1 MKHNET
7 VNFIP
12 QDSALCSISE
22 QEEMETL
29 LRTAGMRFF
38 VEEYYEL
45 KRAALSGSVPAL
57 SGRVPKLSARSVRN
71 RCSAA
76 IRLFQKGYQR
86 EALAFVARSE
96 VSASLIRSARALLV
110 LDHEVSTGGAAMFS
124 FPIGVMLDSFRTDT
138 LTAIRRAA
146 ELGAVGVQMYSTSG
160 ENSPEGMTA
169 SRKKEIMT
177 AMRDNGLVFSALC
190 GDLGFGFTDPTRNPA
205 LIERSKRILELA
217 KELGTDV
224 VTTHIGVI
232 PEDPSHDRY
241 KIMQE
246 ACHSLAEYAD
256 SLEAHFAIETG
267 PERAAVLKGFL
278 DSLESRG
285 VAVNLDPANFVMV
298 TGDDPVKAVYTLRDY
313 IVHTHAKDGIKL
325 FDKDPEMIYRLVEDA
340 LAHLGTAYRELP
352 LGEGS
357 VDFPN
362 YLRALDEV
370 GYRGFLTIERE
381 VGEDPAKDIGAAVS
395 FLQNLL
401 A

>member
-1 MKHNET
+1 
-7 VNFIP
+7 
-12 QDSALCSISE
+12 
-22 QEEMETL
+22 
-29 LRTAGMRFF
+29 
-38 VEEYYEL
+38 
-45 KRAALSGSVPAL
+45 
-57 SGRVPKLSARSVRN
+57 
-71 RCSAA
+71 
-76 IRLFQKGYQR
+76 
-86 EALAFVARSE
+86 
-96 VSASLIRSARALLV
+96 
-110 LDHEVSTGGAAMFS
+110 MFS

-146 ELGAVGVQMYSTSG
+146 SLGAVGVQMYSTSG

-169 SRKKEIMT
+169 SRKSEILT

-190 GDLGFGFTDPTRNPA
+190 GDLGFGFTDPARNPE

-246 ACHSLAEYAD
+246 ACHTLAEYAD

-267 PERAAVLKGFL
+267 PERAVVLKGFL
-278 DSLESRG
+278 DSLGSRG

-298 TGDDPVKAVYTLRDY
+298 TGDDPVQAVYTLRDY

-340 LAHLGTAYRELP
+340 LAHLGSAYRELP

-401 A
+401 V